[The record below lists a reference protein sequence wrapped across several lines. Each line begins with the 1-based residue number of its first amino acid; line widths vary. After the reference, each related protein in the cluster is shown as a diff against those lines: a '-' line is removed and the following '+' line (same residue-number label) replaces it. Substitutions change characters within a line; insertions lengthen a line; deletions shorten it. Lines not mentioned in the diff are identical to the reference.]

1 MAGRRAT
8 RTGGTRGGRT
18 GGTSGGDPATD
29 ATGTPAGSA
38 DLPGRAAAPG
48 SMELTDPHE
57 RARQICLRLLAARP
71 RTRAELE
78 AALGR
83 KGVDGETSRAVLDRL
98 AEVRL
103 VDDEAL
109 AESVVHSGHAYQGL
123 GRRALTTQ
131 LRRRGVA
138 EPTASAAV
146 AALDGP
152 AEERRARELVRRRLP
167 AVASVDEATAIRR
180 LVGLLAR
187 KGYPSGL
194 SYRVVRDEL
203 GGAGRDTSL
212 LDEAATDETMTDDTS
227 DPAGG
232 AENG

>member
-1 MAGRRAT
+1 MAGRRAN
-8 RTGGTRGGRT
+8 RTGRTRGGRS

-29 ATGTPAGSA
+29 ATGRPGSSVHV
-38 DLPGRAAAPG
+38 PGRAATSG
-48 SMELTDPHE
+48 SPDPVDPHE

-83 KGVDGETSRAVLDRL
+83 KGVAGETSRAVLDRL
-98 AEVRL
+98 AEVGL
-103 VDDEAL
+103 IDDEAF
-109 AESVVHSGHAYQGL
+109 AESLVHSGHAYQGL
-123 GRRALTTQ
+123 GRRALTAQ

-146 AALDGP
+146 AAVDGA
-152 AEERRARELVRRRLP
+152 AEEQRARELVRRRL
-167 AVASVDEATAIRR
+167 ATVAAADEATAIRR

-187 KGYPSGL
+187 KGYPPGL

-203 GGAGRDTSL
+203 HAAGRDTSL
-212 LDEAATDETMTDDTS
+212 LDDAATDEIA
-227 DPAGG
+227 DPEAF
-232 AENG
+232 AEDA